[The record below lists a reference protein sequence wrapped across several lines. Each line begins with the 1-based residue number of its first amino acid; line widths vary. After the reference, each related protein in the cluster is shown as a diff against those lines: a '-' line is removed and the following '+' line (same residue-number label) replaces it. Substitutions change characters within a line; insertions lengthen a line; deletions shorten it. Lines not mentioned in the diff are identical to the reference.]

1 MRFIAGNSAQPSDN
15 GASTSGFLIPFLVVF
30 SFILGVP
37 FLFII
42 LHVAPSK
49 FMRSMLMLINKSHL
63 VRLLRRNR
71 HPQRDV
77 ESTNTIPRETVDLRS
92 LNDANPS
99 QKYKRVEEFKRQ
111 GTWNS
116 TQTSLAEVWCVC
128 KRCNFPHDTDVFAV
142 QSASKS

>member
-1 MRFIAGNSAQPSDN
+1 MGFIAGNPAQPSDN
-15 GASTSGFLIPFLVVF
+15 GASTSGVLIPFLVVF

-42 LHVAPSK
+42 V
-49 FMRSMLMLINKSHL
+49 HL

-99 QKYKRVEEFKRQ
+99 QKYKRVEEVKRQ

-128 KRCNFPHDTDVFAV
+128 KRCNFPHDTDVFAM